1 MFGIRFSTWVKSGII
16 FVSKDKFKANF
27 VILQMA
33 FKDECVC
40 PPPPEDEHEDE
51 NGNFGLLKQ
60 T

>member
-1 MFGIRFSTWVKSGII
+1 
-16 FVSKDKFKANF
+16 
-27 VILQMA
+27 MA